1 MAIVLAADGVG
12 AALIP
17 ADTDDGD
24 GRAGQSYHDVHV
36 LEDDAQKAEYT
47 GSRG

>member
-12 AALIP
+12 AALTP

-24 GRAGQSYHDVHV
+24 GRAGQSYHDIQVF
-36 LEDDAQKAEYT
+36 EDNAQEAEDS
-47 GSRG
+47 GS